1 MAKKW
6 GLIGIVVFGLY
17 VVAMY
22 IYFFQSQNSGIPAVL
37 KGTVADPSTFMTA
50 QELLLS
56 EDLSKIRNFLFF
68 IATPF
73 EWLLYFVILI
83 TGISRLFEKW
93 SSDQKWA
100 IWRNGMYVFWLS
112 FLLFILQ
119 FPLNYY
125 KYTLSK
131 SYGISTQ
138 LFSSWLKDNVID
150 FWIDFGL
157 SVIVVTVL
165 YWLIKKSPKRWWLYA
180 WMLTVPF
187 SIFLMFIQPVVFD
200 PIYNDFSP
208 LKDKAL
214 EMKIILSLAEQADI
228 PSEHV
233 YEVNMSEKTNAL
245 NAYVTGIGG
254 NSRIVLWDTTL
265 NQLTDEEILFIMAHE
280 MGHYVMKDIYIGIAE
295 YLFMTL
301 IGLWLIAKIMPWMI
315 RRYGS
320 VLKITQ
326 MSNIHS
332 LPLFLLISSFLLFFS
347 SPLSNAVSR
356 YQEIRADAY
365 AMELVENPEAA
376 VSTFQQLT
384 KAGLGEVNPSLLVKW
399 FRYSHPPMV
408 ERIIKANGQVK
419 SKAKTTLY
427 NASVGKIILSNAQ
440 QYAKRTRVERD
451 AVNGHDKT
459 VVPWQIE

>member
-1 MAKKW
+1 MTKKW
-6 GLIGIVVFGLY
+6 GLIAVVAFSLY
-17 VVAMY
+17 AVAMY
-22 IYFFQSQNSGIPAVL
+22 FYFFHIQNSGIPAAL

-50 QELLLS
+50 QELVLS

-73 EWLLYFVILI
+73 EWLLYFIILI

-93 SSDQKWA
+93 GSEQKWPILGNA
-100 IWRNGMYVFWLS
+100 MYVFWLS

-138 LFSSWLKDNVID
+138 HFSSWLKDNVID
-150 FWIDFGL
+150 FWISFGI
-157 SVIVVTVL
+157 SVLIVSVL
-165 YWLIKKSPKRWWLYA
+165 YWLIQKSPKRWWLYA
-180 WMLTVPF
+180 WALTVPF
-187 SIFLMFIQPVVFD
+187 SIFLMFIQPVLID

-214 EMKIILSLAEQADI
+214 ETKILSLAEQADI

-245 NAYVTGIGG
+245 NAYVTGIGD

-280 MGHYVMKDIYIGIAE
+280 IGHYVMKDVYIGIAE
-295 YLFMTL
+295 YLLMTL
-301 IGLWLIAKIMPWMI
+301 IGLWLIAKMMPWII

-320 VLKITQ
+320 TLKIKQ

-356 YQEIRADAY
+356 YQEVRADAY
-365 AMELVENPEAA
+365 AMELVEDPEAA
-376 VSTFQQLT
+376 VTSFQQLT

-408 ERIIKANGQVK
+408 ERIMNVK
-419 SKAKTTLY
+419 
-427 NASVGKIILSNAQ
+427 
-440 QYAKRTRVERD
+440 D
-451 AVNGHDKT
+451 
-459 VVPWQIE
+459 